1 MSDHTALRETAR
13 EYAAAYA
20 AHYSERDLA
29 MALRLYKKIMAS
41 HASAPEA
48 GYSRTQVQNI
58 VHAVVPEQELLDAQM
73 ELALAPLEHQISPDA
88 EPIPVAPVASERAE

>member
-1 MSDHTALRETAR
+1 MSDHTALKEAAR
-13 EYAAAYA
+13 AYAAAYA

-29 MALRLYKKIMAS
+29 KALRLYQRIMAS

-73 ELALAPLEHQISPDA
+73 ELVIARLEHQVSTDA
-88 EPIPVAPVASERAE
+88 EPLERRT

>member
-1 MSDHTALRETAR
+1 MSDHTALKEAAR

-29 MALRLYKKIMAS
+29 KALRLYEKIMAS

-58 VHAVVPEQELLDAQM
+58 VHAVVPEQELLDAQI
-73 ELALAPLEHQISPDA
+73 ELALARLEHQVSTDA
-88 EPIPVAPVASERAE
+88 EPLERRT

>member
-1 MSDHTALRETAR
+1 MSDHTALKDTAR

-29 MALRLYKKIMAS
+29 KALRLYQRIMAS

-58 VHAVVPEQELLDAQM
+58 VHAVVPEQELLDAQI
-73 ELALAPLEHQISPDA
+73 ELALARLEHQVSTDA
-88 EPIPVAPVASERAE
+88 EPLERRT